1 MGWTAEPINAFELT
15 NFYRL
20 TRELRW
26 EIICSINTNFDEQC
40 VKKTNQKLEEHDEEK
55 EKRITTLNQ
64 KHNVS
69 VINKRLKFD
78 EFLKVDVLKSST
90 EVNKAIDA
98 VKGDV
103 QTAISLLRDQIRV
116 SKHVYAI
123 PKKMLP
129 LLTVIKNDDEAELQ
143 RLKGAMMEIVDNRL
157 PPMKNVQPYP
167 ERDALP
173 APTQA
178 AELIRAG
185 YDKKVEE
192 AYEKLRS
199 LTNENITFV
208 TVNTLQLASIRA
220 RLRVMMKS
228 FEVQILLKTATV
240 GKCSQSPTLR
250 ISKK

>member
-1 MGWTAEPINAFELT
+1 
-15 NFYRL
+15 
-20 TRELRW
+20 
-26 EIICSINTNFDEQC
+26 
-40 VKKTNQKLEEHDEEK
+40 
-55 EKRITTLNQ
+55 
-64 KHNVS
+64 VS

-116 SKHVYAI
+116 RKHVYAI

-199 LTNENITFV
+199 ITNENITFV
-208 TVNTLQLASIRA
+208 TVNTL
-220 RLRVMMKS
+220 MKS

-240 GKCSQSPTLR
+240 GKCSQ
-250 ISKK
+250 